1 MGIGQTPERNCAK
14 LPNGESEMLIVKM
27 LNGGLRVI
35 MSLLSVGHP
44 EIRFG
49 NFEKIDNGGI
59 SKKTSIIRDNQ
70 GRLLFYKNARIAKIL
85 NEQSNPESL
94 PNSKESARS

>member
-1 MGIGQTPERNCAK
+1 MLNVNAKLRSAIGCIGLYSIRHHIGTDNDGDRPFCLWASAK

-49 NFEKIDNGGI
+49 NF
-59 SKKTSIIRDNQ
+59 
-70 GRLLFYKNARIAKIL
+70 
-85 NEQSNPESL
+85 
-94 PNSKESARS
+94 